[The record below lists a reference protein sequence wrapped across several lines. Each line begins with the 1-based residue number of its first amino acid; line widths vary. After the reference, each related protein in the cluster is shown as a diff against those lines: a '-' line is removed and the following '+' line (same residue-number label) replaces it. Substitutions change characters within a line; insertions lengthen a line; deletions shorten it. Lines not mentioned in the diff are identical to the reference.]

1 VRIRAGDTDWG
12 EAMKSAEKSAAA
24 RRPRARRLGSVVA
37 AAVAGFTV
45 LVLPSAAQALTY
57 SQTVLADAPAGYW
70 RFGEASG
77 TSLTD
82 SSGNANNGTY
92 LNGVALGAPGALLPA
107 DTNTAATYDG
117 VNDSG
122 RVPHAASLNTA
133 STFTLEGW
141 VKRSTTSKSLELF
154 NKGANGIQLTVM
166 SAGSMNQVWLRKA
179 GVTTIAHSTVPVL
192 ADNNYHHIVATM
204 AGAGT
209 AKIYIDGVLHSASDS
224 AVQAIQNTT
233 FPLTFGSVGAPAQ
246 YDEFALYNRALSA
259 DEVAEHYHAA
269 RPLTISK
276 TGPPGAF
283 PNQSF
288 DYTINVTNTGTAT
301 AHNVTVL
308 DTLPAA
314 GSFVSSSPAGTP
326 ATPAPGSTYTISL
339 GDLAAGAST
348 PVTVRWKAPA
358 IDATLVNSAVVQ
370 ASDAPQAGPATATVP
385 VGIATGCNP
394 CGVVAA
400 GTGLRNRDHGTITV
414 TGIPAGATVSRA
426 VLVWGILYSGSP
438 PPNTITVAGHPVT
451 ADVTSTISGDLCWG
465 DDATIG
471 YAADVTAYVTGNG
484 AIDITDPPRGTTA
497 ADDDPDGD
505 LPFTD
510 GASLIV
516 FYSGGGANSQVLSDF
531 SYDTDTDDDGAI
543 NRSFSGIH
551 SVGGPA
557 SLILAGPDGQNDYGE
572 TFTLTG
578 SATQTLTDLWDGS
591 DPQDGPSFDIG
602 NLWDT
607 DRYIVSAILPAGQ
620 STLSVSHTH
629 QFDDCI
635 GVGAAVVEV
644 AQTA

>member
-1 VRIRAGDTDWG
+1 MMTADKRAVV
-12 EAMKSAEKSAAA
+12 
-24 RRPRARRLGSVVA
+24 RRPRTRGLRSVVA
-37 AAVAGFTV
+37 TAVVALTV
-45 LVLPSAAQALTY
+45 LAAPSAAQALTY
-57 SQTVLADAPAGYW
+57 AQAVLADAPAGYW

-154 NKGANGIQLTVM
+154 NKGAGGIQLTVM
-166 SAGSMNQVWLRKA
+166 TAGSMNQVWLRRA

-192 ADNNYHHIVATM
+192 ADDRYHYVVATM

-209 AKIYIDGVLHSASDS
+209 AKIYVDGALHSASDS

-246 YDEFALYNRALSA
+246 YDEFALYNRALGA
-259 DEVAEHYHAA
+259 DEVAEHYQATQ
-269 RPLTISK
+269 PQLTISK

-283 PNQSF
+283 RNQAF
-288 DYTINVTNTGTAT
+288 DYTINVTNTGAAT
-301 AHNVTVL
+301 AHDVTVI
-308 DTLPAA
+308 DTLPAS
-314 GSFVSSSPAGTP
+314 GSFVSSTPAGTP
-326 ATPAPGSTYTISL
+326 AAPAPSSTYTIAL
-339 GDLAAGAST
+339 GDIAAGAT
-348 PVTVRWKAPA
+348 VPVTVRWKAPA
-358 IDATLVNSAVVQ
+358 IEATVVNSAVAQ
-370 ASDAPQAGPATATVP
+370 SSNAAQAGPATATVP
-385 VGIATGCNP
+385 VGTATGCNP
-394 CGVVAA
+394 CGAVAA
-400 GTGLRNRDHGTITV
+400 GTGLRNRDHGTITI

-426 VLVWGILYSGSP
+426 VLVWGILYSGAQPS
-438 PPNTITVAGHPVT
+438 NAITVAGHPVT
-451 ADVTSTISGDLCWG
+451 ADVTSTVSGTLCWG
-465 DDATIG
+465 DSSTVG
-471 YAADVTAYVTGNG
+471 YAADVTAYVTANG
-484 AIDITDPPRGTTA
+484 TVDITDPPRGSTRV
-497 ADDDPDGD
+497 DDDPDGD

-516 FYSGGGANSQVLSDF
+516 FYNGGGANSQVLSDF
-531 SYDTDTDDDGAI
+531 TYDTDTDGDWAI
-543 NRSFSGIH
+543 NRSFTAIN

-557 SLILAGPDGQNDYGE
+557 SLMLAGPDGQNNYGE
-572 TFTLTG
+572 RFTLTG
-578 SATQTLTDLWDGS
+578 SGTQTLTDTWDGS
-591 DPQDGPSFDIG
+591 DPQDGPSFGLG

-607 DRYIVSAILPAGQ
+607 DRYDVSAILPAGQ
-620 STLSVSHTH
+620 STLSFSHR
-629 QFDDCI
+629 FYGDDCI
-635 GVGAAVVEV
+635 GVGAAVVQV